1 MSNKFVDIFSSDI
14 SSNESNEKQSDF
26 FPSENTYQEKEE
38 NQKSFNE
45 QRYINKLSLRKK
57 KINDIIYSKRLSE
70 MNMVNTI
77 KIFSNE
83 IYGNTE
89 HEIIEFDKKD
99 FFSGD
104 IYI

>member
-38 NQKSFNE
+38 TQKSFNE

-57 KINDIIYSKRLSE
+57 KNKRYNL
-70 MNMVNTI
+70 
-77 KIFSNE
+77 FQAPFGNE
-83 IYGNTE
+83 HGKHN
-89 HEIIEFDKKD
+89 
-99 FFSGD
+99 
-104 IYI
+104 